1 LSIDL
6 KNHLSRNGQV
16 ITQTA
21 ADAVFLFDLTLG
33 EFYSLNDVGH
43 RVWQLCDG
51 SRSVYDLVSIVC
63 QEFEAP
69 SETVEADVLELL
81 ADLIA
86 EGLLENAEQPAQ
98 SSTAIA

>member
-1 LSIDL
+1 LNIDL
-6 KNHLSRNGQV
+6 KNHFRRNEQV
-16 ITQTA
+16 ITQAA
-21 ADAVFLFDLTLG
+21 ADAVFLFDLNRG

-51 SRSVYDLVSIVC
+51 SRSVDDLVYSIC
-63 QEFEAP
+63 QEFEVP

-86 EGLLENAEQPAQ
+86 EGLLESTEQIAQ
-98 SSTAIA
+98 SSAAIA